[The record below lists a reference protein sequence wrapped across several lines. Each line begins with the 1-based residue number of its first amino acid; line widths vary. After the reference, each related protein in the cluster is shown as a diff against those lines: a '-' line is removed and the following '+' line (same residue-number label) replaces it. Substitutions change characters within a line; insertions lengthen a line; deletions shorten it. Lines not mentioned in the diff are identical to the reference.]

1 MTQDYVPPLPK
12 SSGSNA
18 TGCIIGCAIVFVVGL
33 LGTTLLLFM
42 GYRLAQSQ
50 LTSMTEEVPRELP
63 ALDLEPAERQASEEK
78 LAAFRTA
85 METGGDPREFSFTG
99 DDLNVMIRN
108 SDVGDIFGDS
118 IYVTIANG
126 EVRGKVSLDLG
137 KLIPLADGRYMN
149 GSATF
154 NVFTE
159 GGTLHVYMSSFQ
171 FKGEAASQEFMDG
184 VGSQNFAAELA
195 DDPEFKA
202 WVEKIESIKVEG
214 DTMTVTLR
222 SPAAGEVTPESV
234 EILEPA
240 PEGEVAPA
248 PGAPAAPAA

>member
-1 MTQDYVPPLPK
+1 MTLDNVPPLPK
-12 SSGSNA
+12 SSSNA

-42 GYRLAQSQ
+42 GFKLAQSK
-50 LTSMTEEVPRELP
+50 LSTITEEVPRELP

-85 METGGDPREFSFTG
+85 METGGEPREFSFTG
-99 DDLNVMIRN
+99 DDLNVMIRD
-108 SDVGDIFGDS
+108 SDVGEVFGDS

-126 EVRGKVSLDLG
+126 EVRGEVSFNLG
-137 KLIPLADGRYMN
+137 EFIPLLDGRYMN

-159 GGTLHVYMSSFQ
+159 GGRLHVYMASFQ
-171 FKGEAASQEFMDG
+171 YKGEAASQEVMDG
-184 VGSQNFAAELA
+184 LSNQDFAAELA
-195 DDPEFKA
+195 DDPEFKR
-202 WVEKIESIKVEG
+202 WVEKIESIQVEG
-214 DTMTVTLR
+214 DTMTVKLR
-222 SPAAGEVTPESV
+222 PAAEAGEVAPESV

-240 PEGEVAPA
+240 PEGEAA
-248 PGAPAAPAA
+248 PGA